1 MEKINKLRDQF
12 DDLGID
18 GILITNDQNRRYMTG
33 FTGTAGIV
41 LISKSEAKLITD
53 FRYVDQAKTQA
64 KDFEIVLHEK
74 RTIDEIDKQVAS
86 SNITR
91 LGFEENHVTYGMFK
105 KFNEHIHA
113 KLVPTT
119 EVIEEFRMV
128 KSEDEINA
136 IQKAADIADETF
148 SRIIDY
154 IRPGVTEMDV
164 NHELESIMR
173 KLGAASSAF
182 DIIVASGIRSSLP
195 HGVASDKEIEKGDM
209 VTLDFG
215 SYYQGYRSDIT
226 RTVAVGKPD
235 SELEK
240 IYSVVREALSRGA
253 EGLKPNITAPEVDAL
268 PRDYIT
274 AQGYGDYFGH
284 GTGHGIG
291 LDIHEEPFFSKS
303 SDKVTRPGMVVTIEP
318 GIYIPDLGG
327 VRIENDYV
335 VTSEGNEALSK
346 STTELIVL

>member
-1 MEKINKLRDQF
+1 METINKLRKQF

-41 LISKSEAKLITD
+41 LISKSDAKLITD

-64 KDFEIVLHEK
+64 KDFEVVLHER

-86 SNITR
+86 SDITK

-105 KFNEHIHA
+105 QFTEHINA
-113 KLVPTT
+113 ELVPTT
-119 EVIEEFRMV
+119 GVIENFRMV

-136 IQKAADIADETF
+136 IKKAADIADETF
-148 SRIIDY
+148 SRITDY
-154 IRPGVTEMDV
+154 IRPGITEMDV
-164 NHELESIMR
+164 NHELENTIR

-182 DIIVASGIRSSLP
+182 DIIVASGFRSALP
-195 HGVASDKEIEKGDM
+195 HGVASDKVIEKGDM

-215 SYYQGYRSDIT
+215 AYYEGYRSDIT

-235 SELEK
+235 EK
-240 IYSVVREALSRGA
+240 LKEIYSIVQEALSQGA
-253 EGLKPNITAPEVDAL
+253 KGLKPDMTAPSVDAL

-274 AQGYGDYFGH
+274 AQGFGEYFGH

-303 SDKVTRPGMVVTIEP
+303 SDKVTAPGMVVTIEP
-318 GIYIPDLGG
+318 GIYIPKLGG

-335 VTSEGNEALSK
+335 VTADGNEALSR
-346 STTELIVL
+346 STTELMIL